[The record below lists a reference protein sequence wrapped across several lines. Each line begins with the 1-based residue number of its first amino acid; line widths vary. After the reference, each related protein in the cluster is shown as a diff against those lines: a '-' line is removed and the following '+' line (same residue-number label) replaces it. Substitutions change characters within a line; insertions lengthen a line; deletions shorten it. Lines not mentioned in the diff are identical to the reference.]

1 MAIKILT
8 NSVLI
13 DLKTVNQTALA
24 QINLELA
31 AFSGVRENNLR
42 KLLKLQRE
50 ESVSDGLKTRIGKTL
65 KDGRDQ
71 RSRPSKTSQAT
82 LWSSRRGSRQI
93 PTGAI
98 QEKRRIS

>member
-13 DLKTVNQTALA
+13 DLKTVNETALA
-24 QINLELA
+24 QIKSESA
-31 AFSGVRENNLR
+31 EFSGVLENNLR
-42 KLLKLQRE
+42 KPVKFNRE
-50 ESVSDGLKTRIGKTL
+50 ESISDGLKARKGKTL

-71 RSRPSKTSQAT
+71 RSLPSKTSQAT

-93 PTGAI
+93 LTGEI
-98 QEKRRIS
+98 QEKRKIS